1 MIVVHNSHECDVLVI
16 GGGPAGSTT
25 AALLAHMGR
34 KVVLLEKDRMPRFHI
49 GESLLPLNLPL
60 FERLGVA
67 DEIRRIGVYKPGAEM
82 VSDAHGTATKF
93 RFASNPH
100 LPVDHS
106 YQVQRAEFDKLL
118 LDNSRRLGATILEAT
133 RAREV
138 EFDVGERTRITAIGP
153 DATVSSWLARHV
165 VDASGRD
172 TLLASQLG
180 LKRTDKIHGTAA
192 VYGHFRNVPRR
203 DGDDAG
209 MITVHLFEQGWLWMI
224 PLPDRIMSVGV
235 VGDRAFFKHRT
246 DDLNGILARALAASP
261 SAADR
266 MAKAEL
272 IRPLVATGNYS
283 YDARRIAG
291 NGYTLTGD
299 AFAFVDP
306 MFSTGVLM
314 AMSSGA
320 LAAEAINV
328 WLENRKAGER
338 LLRSYERKMRRG
350 LEAISWLIHRINAN
364 VLRDMF
370 MSSIDMFDI
379 CNGVVAILAG
389 DFYEKRGLFSPL
401 RRCQLAYGVLYGLSK
416 VGLRLRGRGLTWR
429 CTNSVESTEVGGALG
444 KGIRDFKR
452 AINEPEGIAPSAETA
467 DGAEVETVDSAARSL
482 RVQPHTITNN
492 LAKELENNESFENC

>member
-1 MIVVHNSHECDVLVI
+1 MIVVQNSHECDVLVI

-25 AALLAHMGR
+25 AALLAHMAR
-34 KVVLLEKDRMPRFHI
+34 KVVLLEKDRLPRFHI

-60 FERLGVA
+60 LERLGVA

-106 YQVQRAEFDKLL
+106 YHVQRAEFDKLL

-138 EFDVGERTRITAIGP
+138 EFGVGDRTRITAIGT

-180 LKRTDKIHGTAA
+180 LKRTDKIHGTSCCVRPLPQCVA
-192 VYGHFRNVPRR
+192 PRR
-203 DGDDAG
+203 RRRGHDHLHLLEPRLVVDDPAARRNHERRG
-209 MITVHLFEQGWLWMI
+209 RRRTGLFQ
-224 PLPDRIMSVGV
+224 
-235 VGDRAFFKHRT
+235 AYNRT

-261 SAADR
+261 SATDR

-272 IRPLVATGNYS
+272 IRPLVGTGNYS
-283 YDARRIAG
+283 YGARRIAG

-320 LAAEAINV
+320 LAAEAIDV

-350 LEAISWLIHRINAN
+350 LEAISWLIHRINTN

-379 CNGVVAILAG
+379 RNGVVAILAG
-389 DFYEKRGLFSPL
+389 DFYEKPGLFSPL

-416 VGLRLRGRGLTWR
+416 WV
-429 CTNSVESTEVGGALG
+429 CVCAV
-444 KGIRDFKR
+444 
-452 AINEPEGIAPSAETA
+452 
-467 DGAEVETVDSAARSL
+467 AA
-482 RVQPHTITNN
+482 
-492 LAKELENNESFENC
+492 